1 MESSNTH
8 ARADATP
15 LAADPPAE
23 RRASITITAR
33 TLWLGAAIALG
44 ILAGIVLIT
53 HALSALVLVFLA
65 ITLGEAIRPLVA
77 WLQGLRVPR
86 PLAVLLIYLGG
97 VGVFAVLLWVLLSP
111 LVAQINS
118 FTAQAP
124 TYFSQIQ
131 AWASQVDKTLHAN
144 STVGSIIDSI
154 VRQLSGALQGAVPG
168 LLGVPVGVVSGAFGL
183 LISVVVVLTMAA
195 FWLGSSARLQPFVL
209 SLFPERARPQAR
221 DVLHELGLSLGGY
234 VRGVL
239 IAMVLIGLLSGI
251 GLTLLGVP
259 YALVL
264 GVLAGLTELIP
275 YLGPWISGSVAIAIA
290 LIAVDPL
297 KALEVFVLFNVVQQV
312 EGNAVQPLVMSRE
325 VHVDPLTVIVAVLI
339 GSALLGL
346 VGAVLAVP
354 LAAVAQVLVLRV
366 AAPAIRKAAARREV
380 PVTTPAA
387 PQATADVIA

>member
-1 MESSNTH
+1 MQ
-8 ARADATP
+8 ARADGATT
-15 LAADPPAE
+15 LAAEPPAA
-23 RRASITITAR
+23 RRASITITPR
-33 TLWLGAAIALG
+33 TLWLAAAIALG
-44 ILAGIVLIT
+44 ILAGIVLVT

-77 WLQGLRVPR
+77 RLRQWRIPQ

-97 VGVFAVLLWVLLSP
+97 IAVFAVLLWVLLSP

-144 STVGSIIDSI
+144 STVGPIIDSI
-154 VRQLSGALQGAVPG
+154 ARQLGGALQSAVPD
-168 LLGVPVGVVSGAFGL
+168 LLGVPLGVVSGAFGL
-183 LISVVVVLTMAA
+183 LISIVVVLTMAA

-221 DVLHELGLSLGGY
+221 DVLHDLGRSLGGY

-239 IAMVLIGLLSGI
+239 IAMLLIGLLSGI

-259 YALVL
+259 YAVVL

-275 YLGPWISGSVAIAIA
+275 YLGPWISGGVAILIA

-346 VGAVLAVP
+346 SGAVLAVP
-354 LAAVAQVLVLRV
+354 VAAVVQVLAVRV
-366 AAPAIRKAAARREV
+366 VAPAVRSAAAGREAAVTV
-380 PVTTPAA
+380 PEPQVPAD
-387 PQATADVIA
+387 ATV